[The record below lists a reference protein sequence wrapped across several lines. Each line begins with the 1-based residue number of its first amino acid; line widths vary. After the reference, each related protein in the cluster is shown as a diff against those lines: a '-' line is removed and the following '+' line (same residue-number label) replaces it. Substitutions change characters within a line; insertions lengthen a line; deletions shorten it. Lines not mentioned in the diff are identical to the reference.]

1 MNETNISGKREGVK
15 VVILAAGMGSRLSN
29 KNVMKPLVQICGLSL
44 IQRAIL
50 SSMENGFREFV
61 VVVGHKKE
69 ILIPY
74 LEELS
79 GKYGITVD
87 IAENS
92 EWEKG
97 NGTSVF
103 ACRDYVKGP
112 FYLLMCDHIFD
123 PSILEELSRHGPP
136 GDGVV
141 LAVDSRVKEV
151 FDLDDAT
158 KIRCDGDLLEDIGKT
173 LDSYNGI
180 DTGMFYCT
188 PVIFDA
194 LGRAF
199 ERGRYSLS
207 DGISVAIESGKVRVH
222 DIGSKFWLDVDTE
235 ESFQYA
241 RTALLAGL
249 CKPDEDG
256 YVARYLNRSI
266 SKRITAY
273 LLLTPLTP
281 NMISFV
287 SFAMGV
293 LGAFLFGFGSYFY
306 TFVAGLLVQM
316 SSVVDGCDGEVARLK
331 FQRTTFG
338 GWFDTILDRYA
349 DAAIVVGIT
358 YGYWLEHP
366 GTLPWLGGSMAL
378 AGFILSSYVKKE
390 YALRYSR
397 GLSKGFDEKLIKR
410 DLRLFV
416 IFLGAMVNQAF
427 WAMIVVGLVSHII
440 IAWILMSV
448 YIGARNETQGEQG
461 PREIE

>member
-1 MNETNISGKREGVK
+1 MNEINSSGKREGVK
-15 VVILAAGMGSRLSN
+15 VVILAAGMGSRLSG
-29 KNVMKPLVQICGLSL
+29 KNVIKPLVQICGLSL

-103 ACRDYVKGP
+103 ACRDYVKNP

-123 PSILEELSRHGPP
+123 PSILGELSRRSPP
-136 GDGVV
+136 GNEVV

-151 FDLDDAT
+151 FDFDDAT
-158 KIRCDGDLLEDIGKT
+158 KVRFKGEVLEGIGKT
-173 LDSYNGI
+173 LDSFNGI

-199 ERGRYSLS
+199 ERGRYTLS

-222 DIGSKFWLDVDTE
+222 DIVSKFWLDVDTE
-235 ESFQYA
+235 DSFQHA
-241 RTALLAGL
+241 EKALLSGL
-249 CKPDEDG
+249 FKPDEDG

-266 SKRITAY
+266 SKRMTAY

-287 SFAMGV
+287 SFAMGI
-293 LGAFLFGFGSYFY
+293 LGAFLFSLGDFFY
-306 TFVAGLLVQM
+306 TFIAGLLVQT

-349 DAAIVVGIT
+349 DAAVVVGIT
-358 YGYWLEHP
+358 YGYWLGHP
-366 GTLPWLGGSMAL
+366 GVLPWLGGIMAM

-390 YALRYSR
+390 YALRYCK
-397 GLSKGFDEKLIKR
+397 GLSKGIDEKLIKR

-427 WAMIVVGLVSHII
+427 WAMIVIGLASHMI
-440 IAWILMSV
+440 IAWILASV
-448 YIGARNETQGEQG
+448 YFGAR
-461 PREIE
+461 RENQNG

>member
-1 MNETNISGKREGVK
+1 MYETKGSERETVK
-15 VVILAAGMGSRLSN
+15 VVILAAGKGSRL
-29 KNVMKPLVQICGLSL
+29 KNNQVDIIKPLVQIHGLSL
-44 IQRAIL
+44 IQRTIL
-50 SSMENGFREFV
+50 SSMEAGFKDFV
-61 VVVGHKKE
+61 VVVGHEKE

-74 LEELS
+74 LKQLS
-79 GKYGITVD
+79 KKYGATID
-87 IAENS
+87 IAENP

-103 ACRDYVKGP
+103 ACRNYVKGP
-112 FYLLMCDHIFD
+112 FYLLMCDHLFE
-123 PSILEELSRHGPP
+123 PSILKDLSEDSHP
-136 GDGVV
+136 GNGVV

-158 KIRCDGDLLEDIGKT
+158 KVRFKGEVLENIGKT
-173 LDSYNGI
+173 LDSFNGI
-180 DTGMFYCT
+180 DTGIFYCT

-194 LGRAF
+194 LSRAF
-199 ERGRYSLS
+199 ERGRYTLS
-207 DGISVAIESGKVRVH
+207 GGISVAIESGKVRVH
-222 DIGSKFWLDVDTE
+222 DIRSKFWLDVDTE

-241 RTALLAGL
+241 QTALLAGL

-256 YVARYLNRSI
+256 YVSRYLNRSI

-281 NMISFV
+281 NMISFA
-287 SFAMGV
+287 SFAIGV
-293 LGAFLFGFGSYFY
+293 LGAFLFSFGSHFY
-306 TFVAGLLVQM
+306 TFIAGLLVQT

-331 FQRTTFG
+331 FQGTPFG

-358 YGYWLEHP
+358 YGYWLGHP
-366 GTLPWLGGSMAL
+366 GILPWLGGIMAL

-416 IFLGAMVNQAF
+416 IFLGAMANKPF
-427 WAMIVVGLVSHII
+427 WALIFIGLISHILT
-440 IAWILMSV
+440 AWILASV
-448 YIGARNETQGEQG
+448 YFGIRRETQ
-461 PREIE
+461 

>member
-1 MNETNISGKREGVK
+1 MYETKGSERETAK
-15 VVILAAGMGSRLSN
+15 VVILAAGKGSRL
-29 KNVMKPLVQICGLSL
+29 KNTQVDIIKPLVQIYGLSL

-50 SSMENGFREFV
+50 SSMEAGFNGFV

-87 IAENS
+87 IVENL

-112 FYLLMCDHIFD
+112 FYLLMCDHLFE
-123 PSILEELSRHGPP
+123 PSILKDFSEDSHP
-136 GDGVV
+136 GNGVV
-141 LAVDSRVKEV
+141 LAVDTRIKGV

-158 KIRCDGDLLEDIGKT
+158 KVRFKGEVLEDIGKA

-199 ERGRYSLS
+199 EKGRYTLS
-207 DGISVAIESGKVRVH
+207 DGISVAIESGKVRVR
-222 DIGSKFWLDVDTE
+222 DIRSKFWLDVDTE
-235 ESFQYA
+235 ESLQYA
-241 RTALLAGL
+241 QTALLAGM

-256 YVARYLNRSI
+256 YVSRYLNRSI
-266 SKRITAY
+266 SNRITARF
-273 LLLTPLTP
+273 LLTPLTP
-281 NMISFV
+281 NMISLV
-287 SFAMGV
+287 SFAIGV
-293 LGAFLFGFGSYFY
+293 LGAFLFSFGSYFY
-306 TFVAGLLVQM
+306 TFVAGLLVQV

-358 YGYWLEHP
+358 YGYWLGHP
-366 GTLPWLGGSMAL
+366 GVLPWLGGIMVL

-427 WAMIVVGLVSHII
+427 WAMIVIGLASHMV
-440 IAWILMSV
+440 IAWILASV
-448 YIGARNETQGEQG
+448 YFGIR
-461 PREIE
+461 RENQNG